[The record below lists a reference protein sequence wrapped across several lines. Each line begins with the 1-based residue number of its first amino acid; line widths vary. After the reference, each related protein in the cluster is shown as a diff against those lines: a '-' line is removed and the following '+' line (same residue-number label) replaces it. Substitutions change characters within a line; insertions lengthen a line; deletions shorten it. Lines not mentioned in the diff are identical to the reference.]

1 MADSDL
7 PYSFT
12 YDNFLKSMEKV
23 FQSQRDLTAEEIKQ
37 AEEHN
42 KNYKWSVDRLK
53 DAYLMNDFAQ
63 QLKTATTL
71 PAELHALDKDGN
83 EVTIKLSEWQ
93 KLDWD
98 LIRQRINFRLKLDYI
113 KERLQHAG
121 RI

>member
-1 MADSDL
+1 MSKITKQGIREFIQNNPPSKSDL
-7 PYSFT
+7 SYSFT
-12 YDNFLKSMEKV
+12 YDNFLTSMENV
-23 FQSQRDLTAEEIKQ
+23 FQSQRDLTAEEVKQ

-42 KNYKWSVDRLK
+42 KNYKWDV
-53 DAYLMNDFAQ
+53 
-63 QLKTATTL
+63 
-71 PAELHALDKDGN
+71 
-83 EVTIKLSEWQ
+83 SEWQ

>member
-23 FQSQRDLTAEEIKQ
+23 FQSRRDLTAEEIKQ

-42 KNYKWSVDRLK
+42 KNYKWS
-53 DAYLMNDFAQ
+53 
-63 QLKTATTL
+63 
-71 PAELHALDKDGN
+71 E
-83 EVTIKLSEWQ
+83 SEWQ

-98 LIRQRINFRLKLDYI
+98 SIRQRINFRLKLDYI
-113 KERLQHAG
+113 KERLQRAG